1 MTRRDDRSP
10 DMPSSAQFD
19 AAIERV
25 LRGDARYDD
34 VMPLAGF
41 VDDVRVMAS
50 GPPPPPSLELTAILA
65 GSPAGSAASA
75 HARWTRS
82 RAGRPP
88 ATAVRVRVAAL
99 GVAGKAAVSLTLA
112 GAVAA
117 GGVTGILPDPANH
130 FVRRAIEVVTPFELP
145 DDATDHHGS
154 RADPKADAAAPFAHQ
169 PTKAAPAPAR
179 PTPPGTTR
187 EAAVFATRSPDVE
200 LQSGSEGPPE
210 VSPAVD
216 ASHPVHT
223 HPNREPSPGQG
234 PKPATPTSSPY
245 TSDEP
250 ASAPPSH
257 GGPATKPEP
266 GPHRDDVPRGRP
278 PAQTPPAG
286 SSQSGGAPPQDRGP
300 AEATPKTSS
309 PNGPL
314 SGPGSPGGPPPS
326 GPNDPPPK
334 PAQPPPCDPSPGGG
348 PDRGSCGQLAPGT
361 ASGAA

>member
-1 MTRRDDRSP
+1 VSP
-10 DMPSSAQFD
+10 
-19 AAIERV
+19 
-25 LRGDARYDD
+25 
-34 VMPLAGF
+34 
-41 VDDVRVMAS
+41 
-50 GPPPPPSLELTAILA
+50 
-65 GSPAGSAASA
+65 
-75 HARWTRS
+75 
-82 RAGRPP
+82 
-88 ATAVRVRVAAL
+88 
-99 GVAGKAAVSLTLA
+99 TLA

-300 AEATPKTSS
+300 AEA
-309 PNGPL
+309 PL
-314 SGPGSPGGPPPS
+314 PGHGGNGSPGGPPPS

-361 ASGAA
+361 ASAAA